1 MGISKTD
8 NFQAFEN
15 YLVEQVHL
23 KEKYVPFYKKWIKTA
38 YRMVRIPLNQA
49 LTPNQREFVLKKF
62 SQSYSDWQVQQ
73 ADDAL
78 RHYTY
83 FLDQQNKIEKSD
95 TKDTTVEW
103 LRAKQKMQQA
113 LLLKHRS
120 YQTEKSYLSW
130 VDSFCSFLQ
139 EKSPSILSEAD
150 IQQFLSYLSVEK
162 QVAPSTQNQALNAL
176 VFFFRNAL
184 NKELTESI
192 SAVRSYRQRKLP
204 VVLSKKEIQEIFKD
218 L

>member
-1 MGISKTD
+1 
-8 NFQAFEN
+8 
-15 YLVEQVHL
+15 
-23 KEKYVPFYKKWIKTA
+23 
-38 YRMVRIPLNQA
+38 
-49 LTPNQREFVLKKF
+49 
-62 SQSYSDWQVQQ
+62 
-73 ADDAL
+73 
-78 RHYTY
+78 
-83 FLDQQNKIEKSD
+83 
-95 TKDTTVEW
+95 
-103 LRAKQKMQQA
+103 MQQA

-204 VVLSKKEIQEIFKD
+204 VVLSKKEIQEIFKY
-218 L
+218 LSEVHLLMAQLIYGCGLRLLKKITWSSLNMTANLFS